1 MLASYPS
8 SDLCTCMI
16 PVALIEEDSILVQRT
31 LSGNQEAFRLLYR
44 RHVGPV
50 RRLVYQMTTDSQ
62 VLDDLTQDVF
72 LKVHRNLSK
81 FRGDA
86 QFSTWLFRIAY
97 NVCQDYHRR
106 KGRSNKIVSLPVED
120 LPISAPDAE
129 VLSRLDRQELVG
141 RALETLTPD
150 HRAVVILHDLQEKS
164 QEEVAQ
170 ILEVPVGTIK
180 SRLFYGRRK
189 LKEWFSAQGV
199 YL

>member
-1 MLASYPS
+1 M
-8 SDLCTCMI
+8 
-16 PVALIEEDSILVQRT
+16 ALSEEDSVLVQRT

-86 QFSTWLFRIAY
+86 QFSTWIFRIAY

-106 KGRSNKIVSLPVED
+106 KGRNRKVVSLPVED

-129 VLSRLDRQELVG
+129 ILSRVDRQEWVS

-150 HRAVVILHDLQEKS
+150 HRAVVVLHDLQEKP

-170 ILEVPVGTIK
+170 ILEVPVGTVK

-199 YL
+199 SL

>member
-1 MLASYPS
+1 
-8 SDLCTCMI
+8 
-16 PVALIEEDSILVQRT
+16 
-31 LSGNQEAFRLLYR
+31 
-44 RHVGPV
+44 
-50 RRLVYQMTTDSQ
+50 VYQLTTDIQ

-86 QFSTWLFRIAY
+86 KFSTWLFRIAY

-106 KGRSNKIVSLPVED
+106 RGRNHRVVSLPVED
-120 LPISAPDAE
+120 LPIAAVDAE
-129 VLSRLDRQELVG
+129 ILSGVDREELVS

-150 HRAVVILHDLQEKS
+150 HRAVVILHDLQEKP
-164 QEEVAQ
+164 QEEIAQ
-170 ILEVPVGTIK
+170 ILEVPVGTVK

-199 YL
+199 SL

>member
-1 MLASYPS
+1 
-8 SDLCTCMI
+8 MI
-16 PVALIEEDSILVQRT
+16 TVALSEEDSILVQRT
-31 LSGNQEAFRLLYR
+31 ISGNQEAFRLLYR

-86 QFSTWLFRIAY
+86 QFSTWIFRIAY

-106 KGRSNKIVSLPVED
+106 KGRSNKVVNMPVED

-129 VLSRLDRQELVG
+129 ILSRVDRQELVS

-150 HRAVVILHDLQEKS
+150 HRAVVILHDLQEKP

-170 ILEVPVGTIK
+170 ILEVPVGTVK

-189 LKEWFSAQGV
+189 LKEWFYMQGV
-199 YL
+199 SL

>member
-1 MLASYPS
+1 
-8 SDLCTCMI
+8 MI
-16 PVALIEEDSILVQRT
+16 TVALIEEDSILVQRT

-106 KGRSNKIVSLPVED
+106 KGRSNKVVSLPVED

-129 VLSRLDRQELVG
+129 ILSRVDRQEWVS

-150 HRAVVILHDLQEKS
+150 HRAVVILHDLQEKP

>member
-1 MLASYPS
+1 
-8 SDLCTCMI
+8 MI
-16 PVALIEEDSILVQRT
+16 TVALSEEDSILVQRT

-50 RRLVYQMTTDSQ
+50 RKLVYQLTTDLQ

-86 QFSTWLFRIAY
+86 KFSTWLFRIAY
-97 NVCQDYHRR
+97 NVCQDHHRR
-106 KGRSNKIVSLPVED
+106 RGRNHRVVSLPVED
-120 LPISAPDAE
+120 LPISAPDE
-129 VLSRLDRQELVG
+129 EILSGVDREELVS

-150 HRAVVILHDLQEKS
+150 HRAVVILHDLQEKP
-164 QEEVAQ
+164 QEEIAQ
-170 ILEVPVGTIK
+170 ILEVPVGTVK

-189 LKEWFSAQGV
+189 LKEWFSVQGV
-199 YL
+199 SL

>member
-1 MLASYPS
+1 
-8 SDLCTCMI
+8 MI
-16 PVALIEEDSILVQRT
+16 TVALIEEDSILVQRT

-44 RHVGPV
+44 RHVGSV

-62 VLDDLTQDVF
+62 VLDDLTQEVF

-129 VLSRLDRQELVG
+129 VLSRLDRQELVS

>member
-1 MLASYPS
+1 
-8 SDLCTCMI
+8 MI
-16 PVALIEEDSILVQRT
+16 TVALIEEDSILVQRT

-62 VLDDLTQDVF
+62 ALDDLTQDVF

-106 KGRSNKIVSLPVED
+106 KGRSNKIVRLPVED

-129 VLSRLDRQELVG
+129 VLSRLDRQEWVS

-150 HRAVVILHDLQEKS
+150 HRAVVVLHDLQEKP

-170 ILEVPVGTIK
+170 ILEVPLGTIK

-199 YL
+199 SL

>member
-1 MLASYPS
+1 
-8 SDLCTCMI
+8 MI
-16 PVALIEEDSILVQRT
+16 TVALIEEDSILVQRT

-72 LKVHRNLSK
+72 LKVHRNLAK

-86 QFSTWLFRIAY
+86 QFSTWIFRIAY

-106 KGRSNKIVSLPVED
+106 KGRSNKVVRLPVED

-129 VLSRLDRQELVG
+129 ILSRLDRQELVS

-150 HRAVVILHDLQEKS
+150 HRAVVVLHDLQEKP

-199 YL
+199 SL